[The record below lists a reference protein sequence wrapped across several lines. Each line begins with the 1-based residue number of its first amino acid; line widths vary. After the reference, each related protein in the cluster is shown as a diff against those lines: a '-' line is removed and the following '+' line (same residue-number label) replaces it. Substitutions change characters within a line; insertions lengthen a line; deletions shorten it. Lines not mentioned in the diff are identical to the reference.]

1 MAAEPKTKIV
11 VTSDTSD
18 ASKGIQTVKQG
29 LRDLDK
35 VGGDAL
41 ASLGDAFGINTG
53 KVNQMTSAV
62 VGLGQ
67 KLSQSGNTG
76 VKAFG
81 DILKSIG
88 PVQAGIAG
96 LGLAAAAAG
105 FRALKAEADNF
116 KSTIDGLNLAMATE
130 TYISTYRQAMH
141 DANAGVGQSIGET
154 MSELEKRWARFTSN
168 TGAFLATWIGD
179 KETVGFVDSWR
190 KVADASRAATKAA
203 EEGKVLGNQMAD
215 LKKRELTLTTEI
227 AEMDRDIA
235 EQMRIARDNSKSAA
249 ERSAAEEQARTLINE
264 KYAAQ
269 IKMANDLASVQVQID
284 KLANNGYAATKSTEE
299 AKQRTLALEQQQAQ
313 ELAGI
318 DRLSNR
324 ISNSASSNAAAW
336 QKAREEAEKLAALHA
351 RGESY
356 GAALSG
362 GLASVTAPSGITAP
376 TLSILPQRQ
385 DVEYF
390 KSTLQAYMGDFQL
403 SIGIKADTDQIVDIT
418 NEVNSLIESGVTRSA
433 ELIGSLVGTLAGGGD
448 AWGNFKNAALSSFGD
463 MAVAVG
469 KVAISV
475 GLASEGIKAALDMG
489 NPYIAIAAGAALVAL
504 GTAVKSSLSAV
515 ASGDYSAAGG
525 GYSTSSYSS
534 GGGGDYE
541 TRDITIQV
549 TGTLEA
555 SGDKL
560 QAVLD
565 SSKNKSYYT
574 G

>member
-154 MSELEKRWARFTSN
+154 VSELEKRWARFTSN

-284 KLANNGYAATKSTEE
+284 NLANNDYAATKSTEE

-403 SIGIKADTDQIVDIT
+403 SIGIKADTDKIVDLT
-418 NEVNSLIESGVTRSA
+418 NEVNSIISTGVTTSS
-433 ELIGSLVGTLAGGGD
+433 ELIGNLVGTLAGGGD
-448 AWGNFKNAALSSFGD
+448 AWGDFKNAALSSFGD
-463 MAVAVG
+463 MAIAIG
-469 KVAISV
+469 KIAISS
-475 GLASEGIKAALDMG
+475 GLAVSGIQAAINSG
-489 NPYIAIAAGAALVAL
+489 NWYIAVAAGAALVAL
-504 GTAVKSSLSAV
+504 GSAVKSSLSAV

>member
-1 MAAEPKTKIV
+1 MSTEPKAKIV

-41 ASLGDAFGINTG
+41 ASLGEAFGINTG
-53 KVNQMTSAV
+53 KVGQMTSAV

-154 MSELEKRWARFTSN
+154 MSGLEKRWARFTSN
-168 TGAFLATWIGD
+168 AGAFLATWVGD

-203 EEGKVLGNQMAD
+203 EEGEVLGSQLAD

-227 AEMDRDIA
+227 AEKDRDIA

-269 IKMANDLASVQVQID
+269 IQMAKDLASIQVQID
-284 KLANNGYAATKSTEE
+284 GLANNDFVTTKHTEE
-299 AKQRTLALEQQQAQ
+299 AKQRELALEQQQAQ

-362 GLASVTAPSGITAP
+362 GLASVTAPSGITGP
-376 TLSILPQRQ
+376 SLSILPQRQ

-403 SIGIKADTDQIVDIT
+403 SIGIKADTDKIRDVT
-418 NEVNSLIESGVTRSA
+418 NEVESVISSGVTTSA
-433 ELIGSLVGTLAGGGD
+433 ELIGNLVGTLAGGGD
-448 AWGNFKNAALSSFGD
+448 AWGDFKNAALSSFGD
-463 MAVAVG
+463 MAIAVG
-469 KVAISV
+469 KIAIST
-475 GLASEGIKAALDMG
+475 GIAMSGIEATLKSGQWYLAV
-489 NPYIAIAAGAALVAL
+489 AAGAALVAL
-504 GTAVKSSLSAV
+504 GSAVKSSLSAV
-515 ASGDYSAAGG
+515 ASGDYSASGG
-525 GYSTSSYSS
+525 GYSSSGYSS

-541 TRDITIQV
+541 TRDINIQV

>member
-1 MAAEPKTKIV
+1 MATEPKAKIHIGA
-11 VTSDTSD
+11 DTSD
-18 ASKGIQTVKQG
+18 FDKGAKSVKQG

-81 DILKSIG
+81 GILKSIG

-284 KLANNGYAATKSTEE
+284 NLANNDYAATKSTEE

-403 SIGIKADTDQIVDIT
+403 SIGIKADTDKIVDLT
-418 NEVNSLIESGVTRSA
+418 NEVNSIISTGVTTSS
-433 ELIGSLVGTLAGGGD
+433 ELIGNLVGTLAGGGD
-448 AWGNFKNAALSSFGD
+448 AWGDFKNAALSSFGD
-463 MAVAVG
+463 MAIAIG
-469 KVAISV
+469 KIAISS
-475 GLASEGIKAALDMG
+475 GLAVSGIQAAINSG
-489 NPYIAIAAGAALVAL
+489 NWYIAVAAGAALVAL

-515 ASGDYSAAGG
+515 ASGDYSASGG
-525 GYSTSSYSS
+525 GYSSSGYSS

-541 TRDITIQV
+541 TRDINIQV

>member
-1 MAAEPKTKIV
+1 MATEPKAKIHV
-11 VTSDTSD
+11 GADTSD
-18 ASKGIQTVKQG
+18 FDKGAKSVKQG

-41 ASLGDAFGINTG
+41 ASLGEAFGVNTG
-53 KVNQMTSAV
+53 RVNQMTSAV

-67 KLSQSGNTG
+67 KLSQSGNAG

-116 KSTIDGLNLAMATE
+116 KSTIDGLNLSMATE

-154 MSELEKRWARFTSN
+154 MSGLEKRWARFTSN
-168 TGAFLATWIGD
+168 AGAFFATWIGD
-179 KETVGFVDSWR
+179 KETVGIVDSWR

-203 EEGKVLGNQMAD
+203 EEGEVLGSQLAD

-227 AEMDRDIA
+227 AEKDRDIA

-269 IKMANDLASVQVQID
+269 IQMAKDMASVQEQID
-284 KLANNGYAATKSTEE
+284 GLANNDYEATKNTEA
-299 AKQRTLALEQQQAQ
+299 AKQRVLALEAQQAQ

-324 ISNSASSNAAAW
+324 ISNSASTNAAAW

-351 RGESY
+351 RGEAY
-356 GAALSG
+356 GAALAG
-362 GLASVTAPSGITAP
+362 GLASISTPGVIGP

-385 DVEYF
+385 DIELF

-403 SIGIKADTDQIVDIT
+403 SIGFKANTEQIRNIT
-418 NEVNSLIESGVTRSA
+418 NEVNSLVESGVTRSA
-433 ELIGSLVGTLAGGGD
+433 ELIGGLVGTLAGGGD
-448 AWGNFKNAALSSFGD
+448 AWGDFKDAALSTFGD
-463 MAVAVG
+463 MAIAVG
-469 KVAISV
+469 KIAIQE
-475 GLASEGIKAALDMG
+475 GLAVAGIQAALKSG
-489 NPYIAIAAGAALVAL
+489 QWYLAVAAGAALVAL
-504 GTAVKSSLSAV
+504 GSAVKSSLSAV
-515 ASGDYSAAGG
+515 ASGDYSAGG
-525 GYSTSSYSS
+525 GYSGGNYSS
-534 GGGGDYE
+534 SSGNYE
-541 TRDITIQV
+541 SREINVNV
-549 TGTLEA
+549 TGSLEA
-555 SGDKL
+555 DGDKL
-560 QAVLD
+560 LAVIG
-565 SSKNKSYYT
+565 SANKKNYYIR
-574 G
+574 

>member
-1 MAAEPKTKIV
+1 MATEPKAKIHV
-11 VTSDTSD
+11 GADTSD
-18 ASKGIQTVKQG
+18 FDKGAKSVKQG

-41 ASLGDAFGINTG
+41 ASLGEAFGVNTG
-53 KVNQMTSAV
+53 RVNQMTSAV

-67 KLSQSGNTG
+67 KLSQSGNAG

-116 KSTIDGLNLAMATE
+116 KSTIDGLNLSMATE

-154 MSELEKRWARFTSN
+154 MSGLEKRWARFTSN
-168 TGAFLATWIGD
+168 AGAFLATWIGD
-179 KETVGFVDSWR
+179 KETVGIVDSWR

-203 EEGKVLGNQMAD
+203 EEGEVLGSQLAD

-227 AEMDRDIA
+227 AEKDRDIA

-269 IKMANDLASVQVQID
+269 IQMAKDMASVQEQID
-284 KLANNGYAATKSTEE
+284 GLANNDYEATKNTEA
-299 AKQRTLALEQQQAQ
+299 AKQRVLALEAQQAQ

-324 ISNSASSNAAAW
+324 ISNSASTNAAAW

-351 RGESY
+351 RGEAY
-356 GAALSG
+356 GAALAG
-362 GLASVTAPSGITAP
+362 GLASISTPGVIGP

-385 DVEYF
+385 DIELF

-403 SIGIKADTDQIVDIT
+403 SIGFKANTEQIRDIT
-418 NEVNSLIESGVTRSA
+418 NEVNSLVESGVTRSA
-433 ELIGSLVGTLAGGGD
+433 ELIGGLVGTLAGGGD
-448 AWGNFKNAALSSFGD
+448 AWGDFKDAALSTFGD
-463 MAVAVG
+463 MAIAVG
-469 KVAISV
+469 KIAIQE
-475 GLASEGIKAALDMG
+475 GLAVAGIQAALKSG
-489 NPYIAIAAGAALVAL
+489 QWYLAVAAGAALVAL
-504 GTAVKSSLSAV
+504 GSAVKSSLSAV
-515 ASGDYSAAGG
+515 ASGDYSAGG
-525 GYSTSSYSS
+525 GYSGGNYSS
-534 GGGGDYE
+534 SSGNYE
-541 TRDITIQV
+541 SREINVNV
-549 TGTLEA
+549 TGSLEA
-555 SGDKL
+555 DGDKL
-560 QAVLD
+560 LAVIG
-565 SSKNKSYYT
+565 SANKKNYYIR
-574 G
+574 

>member
-1 MAAEPKTKIV
+1 MATEPKTKIV

-41 ASLGDAFGINTG
+41 ASLGEAFGINTG

-81 DILKSIG
+81 GILKSIG

-141 DANAGVGQSIGET
+141 DANAGIGQSIGET
-154 MSELEKRWARFTSN
+154 MSGLEKRWARFTSN
-168 TGAFLATWIGD
+168 AGAFLATWAGD

-203 EEGKVLGNQMAD
+203 EKGEVLGNQMAD

-227 AEMDRDIA
+227 AEKDRDIA
-235 EQMRIARDNSKSAA
+235 EQMRILRDTSKSTA
-249 ERSAAEEQARTLINE
+249 ERSTAEEQARTLINE

-269 IKMANDLASVQVQID
+269 IKMANDLASVQVRID
-284 KLANNGYAATKSTEE
+284 NLANNDYAATKSTEE
-299 AKQRTLALEQQQAQ
+299 AKQRTFALEQQQAQ

-362 GLASVTAPSGITAP
+362 GLASVTAPSGITGP
-376 TLSILPQRQ
+376 SLSILPQRQ

-403 SIGIKADTDQIVDIT
+403 SIGIKADTDKIVDLT
-418 NEVNSLIESGVTRSA
+418 NEVNSIISTGVTTSS
-433 ELIGSLVGTLAGGGD
+433 ELIGNLVGTLAGGGD
-448 AWGNFKNAALSSFGD
+448 AWG
-463 MAVAVG
+463 
-469 KVAISV
+469 
-475 GLASEGIKAALDMG
+475 
-489 NPYIAIAAGAALVAL
+489 
-504 GTAVKSSLSAV
+504 
-515 ASGDYSAAGG
+515 
-525 GYSTSSYSS
+525 
-534 GGGGDYE
+534 
-541 TRDITIQV
+541 
-549 TGTLEA
+549 
-555 SGDKL
+555 
-560 QAVLD
+560 
-565 SSKNKSYYT
+565 
-574 G
+574 

>member
-67 KLSQSGNTG
+67 KLSQSGNAG

-96 LGLAAAAAG
+96 LGLAAAVAG

-154 MSELEKRWARFTSN
+154 MSGLEKRWARFTSN
-168 TGAFLATWIGD
+168 AGAFLATWVGD

-203 EEGKVLGNQMAD
+203 EEGEVLGSQLAD
-215 LKKRELTLTTEI
+215 LKKRELTLTTEL
-227 AEMDRDIA
+227 AEKDRDIA

-249 ERSAAEEQARTLINE
+249 ERSAAEERARALINE
-264 KYAAQ
+264 KYTAQ
-269 IKMANDLASVQVQID
+269 IQMAKDLASTQQQID
-284 KLANNGYAATKSTEE
+284 DLVNNDFAATKNTEE
-299 AKQRTLALEQQQAQ
+299 AKQRVLALEQQQAQ

-324 ISNSASSNAAAW
+324 ISNSASSNAAAL

-362 GLASVTAPSGITAP
+362 GLASVSTPGVTAP
-376 TLSILPQRQ
+376 TLSILPQ

-403 SIGIKADTDQIVDIT
+403 SIGIKADTDKIVDLT
-418 NEVNSLIESGVTRSA
+418 NEVNSIISSGVTTSA
-433 ELIGSLVGTLAGGGD
+433 ELIGDLVGTLAGGGD
-448 AWGNFKNAALSSFGD
+448 AWGDFKNAALSSFGD
-463 MAVAVG
+463 MAIAIG
-469 KVAISV
+469 KIAIST
-475 GLASEGIKAALDMG
+475 GLATSGIQAALKTG
-489 NPYIAIAAGAALVAL
+489 QWYLAVAAGAALVAL

-541 TRDITIQV
+541 TRDINIQV
-549 TGTLEA
+549 SGTLTA
-555 SGDKL
+555 DGDKL
-560 QAVLD
+560 QAVLN

>member
-1 MAAEPKTKIV
+1 MAAEPKAKIV

-41 ASLGDAFGINTG
+41 ASLGEAFGINTG
-53 KVNQMTSAV
+53 KVGQMTSAV

-141 DANAGVGQSIGET
+141 DANAGIGQSIGET
-154 MSELEKRWARFTSN
+154 MSGLEKRWARFTSN
-168 TGAFLATWIGD
+168 TGAFLATWVGD

-190 KVADASRAATKAA
+190 KVADASRSATKAA
-203 EEGKVLGNQMAD
+203 EEGEVLGSQLAD

-227 AEMDRDIA
+227 AEKDRDIA
-235 EQMRIARDNSKSAA
+235 EQMRILRDTSKSTA
-249 ERSAAEEQARTLINE
+249 ERAAAEERARTLINE

-269 IKMANDLASVQVQID
+269 IQMAKDLASTQQQID
-284 KLANNGYAATKSTEE
+284 DLANNDFAATKNTEE
-299 AKQRTLALEQQQAQ
+299 AKQRVLALEQQQAQ
-313 ELAGI
+313 ELSTI
-318 DRLSNR
+318 DRQSNR
-324 ISNSASSNAAAW
+324 IANSASSNAAAW
-336 QKAREEAEKLAALHA
+336 QKAREEAEKLVALHA

-403 SIGIKADTDQIVDIT
+403 SIGIKADTDKIRDIT
-418 NEVNSLIESGVTRSA
+418 NEVESVISSGVTTSA
-433 ELIGSLVGTLAGGGD
+433 ELIGNLVGTLAGGGD
-448 AWGNFKNAALSSFGD
+448 AWGDFKNAALSSFGD
-463 MAVAVG
+463 MAIAVG
-469 KVAISV
+469 KIAIST
-475 GLASEGIKAALDMG
+475 GIAMSGIEATLKSGQWYLAV
-489 NPYIAIAAGAALVAL
+489 AAGAALVAL
-504 GTAVKSSLSAV
+504 GSAVKSSLSAV
-515 ASGDYSAAGG
+515 ASGDYSASGG
-525 GYSTSSYSS
+525 GYSSSGYSS

-541 TRDITIQV
+541 TRDINIQV

>member
-1 MAAEPKTKIV
+1 MSTEPKAKIV

-41 ASLGDAFGINTG
+41 ASLGEAFGINTG
-53 KVNQMTSAV
+53 KVGQMTSAV

-141 DANAGVGQSIGET
+141 DANAGIGQSIGET
-154 MSELEKRWARFTSN
+154 MSGLEKRWARFTSN
-168 TGAFLATWIGD
+168 TGAFLATWVGD

-203 EEGKVLGNQMAD
+203 EEGEVLGSQLAD

-227 AEMDRDIA
+227 AEKDRDIA

-269 IKMANDLASVQVQID
+269 IQMAKDLASTQQQID
-284 KLANNGYAATKSTEE
+284 DLANNDFAATKNTEE
-299 AKQRTLALEQQQAQ
+299 AKQRVLALEQQQAQ

-324 ISNSASSNAAAW
+324 ISNSASANAAAW

-362 GLASVTAPSGITAP
+362 GLASVTAPSGITGP
-376 TLSILPQRQ
+376 SLSILPQRQ

-403 SIGIKADTDQIVDIT
+403 SIGIKADTDKIRDVT
-418 NEVNSLIESGVTRSA
+418 NEVESVISSGVTTSA
-433 ELIGSLVGTLAGGGD
+433 ELIGNLVGTLAGGGD
-448 AWGNFKNAALSSFGD
+448 AWGDFKNAALSSFGD
-463 MAVAVG
+463 MAIAVG
-469 KVAISV
+469 KIAIST
-475 GLASEGIKAALDMG
+475 GIAMSGIEATLKSGQWYLAV
-489 NPYIAIAAGAALVAL
+489 AAGAALVAL
-504 GTAVKSSLSAV
+504 GSAVKSSLSAV
-515 ASGDYSAAGG
+515 ASGDYSASGG
-525 GYSTSSYSS
+525 GYSSSGYSS

-541 TRDITIQV
+541 TRDINIQV

>member
-1 MAAEPKTKIV
+1 MATEPKAKIHV
-11 VTSDTSD
+11 GADTSD
-18 ASKGIQTVKQG
+18 FDKGAKSVKQG

-41 ASLGDAFGINTG
+41 ASLGEAFGVNAG

-67 KLSQSGNTG
+67 KLSQSGNAG

-141 DANAGVGQSIGET
+141 DANAGIGQSIGET
-154 MSELEKRWARFTSN
+154 MSGLEKRWARFTSN
-168 TGAFLATWIGD
+168 AGALLATWVGD
-179 KETVGFVDSWR
+179 KETVGLADSWR
-190 KVADASRAATKAA
+190 KVSEASRAATKAA
-203 EEGKVLGNQMAD
+203 EKGEVLGSRMAD

-227 AEMDRDIA
+227 AEKDRDIA
-235 EQMRIARDNSKSAA
+235 EQMRIARDNSKGAA
-249 ERSAAEEQARTLINE
+249 ERSAAEERARTLINE

-269 IKMANDLASVQVQID
+269 IQMAKDLASTQQQID
-284 KLANNGYAATKSTEE
+284 DLANNDYEATKNTEA
-299 AKQRTLALEQQQAQ
+299 AKQRVLALEAQQAQ
-313 ELAGI
+313 ELSGI

-324 ISNSASSNAAAW
+324 ISNNASANAAAW

-351 RGESY
+351 RGDAY

-362 GLASVTAPSGITAP
+362 GLASVTTPGITGP
-376 TLSILPQRQ
+376 SLSILPQRQ

-403 SIGIKADTDQIVDIT
+403 SIGIKANVDNLRDIT
-418 NEVNSLIESGVTRSA
+418 QEVESLMSSSVTRSA

-448 AWGNFKNAALSSFGD
+448 AWGDFKNAALSSFGD
-463 MAVAVG
+463 MAIAIG
-469 KVAISV
+469 KIAIST
-475 GLASEGIKAALDMG
+475 GLASSGIQAALKAG
-489 NPYIAIAAGAALVAL
+489 QWYLAVAAGAALVAL

-525 GYSTSSYSS
+525 GYSGGSSASSS
-534 GGGGDYE
+534 GDWE
-541 TRDITIQV
+541 TREVNVKV
-549 TGTLEA
+549 TGELVA
-555 SGDKL
+555 DGDQL
-560 QAVLD
+560 QIAI
-565 SSKNKSYYT
+565 SNANKKRYIT

>member
-1 MAAEPKTKIV
+1 MATEPKAKIHV
-11 VTSDTSD
+11 GADTSD
-18 ASKGIQTVKQG
+18 FDKGAKSVKQG

-41 ASLGDAFGINTG
+41 ASLGEAFGVNTG

-67 KLSQSGNTG
+67 KLSQSGNAG

-116 KSTIDGLNLAMATE
+116 KSTIDGLNLSMATE

-154 MSELEKRWARFTSN
+154 MSGLEKRWARFTSN
-168 TGAFLATWIGD
+168 AGAFLATWIGD
-179 KETVGFVDSWR
+179 KETVGIVDSWR

-203 EEGKVLGNQMAD
+203 EEGEVLGNQMAD

-227 AEMDRDIA
+227 AEKDRDIA

-269 IKMANDLASVQVQID
+269 IQMAKDMASVQERID
-284 KLANNGYAATKSTEE
+284 GLANNDYEATKNTEA
-299 AKQRTLALEQQQAQ
+299 AKQRVLALEAQQAQ

-324 ISNSASSNAAAW
+324 ISNSASTNADAW
-336 QKAREEAEKLAALHA
+336 QKAREEAEKLAELHA
-351 RGESY
+351 RGEAY
-356 GAALSG
+356 GAALAG
-362 GLASVTAPSGITAP
+362 GLASISTPGVTGP

-385 DVEYF
+385 DIELF

-403 SIGIKADTDQIVDIT
+403 SIGFKADTEQIRDIT
-418 NEVNSLIESGVTRSA
+418 NEVNSLVESGVTRSA
-433 ELIGSLVGTLAGGGD
+433 ELIGGLVGTLAGGGD
-448 AWGNFKNAALSSFGD
+448 AWGDFKDAALSTFGD
-463 MAVAVG
+463 MAIAVG
-469 KVAISV
+469 KIAIQE
-475 GLASEGIKAALDMG
+475 GLAIAGIQAALKSG
-489 NPYIAIAAGAALVAL
+489 QWYLAVAAGAALVAL
-504 GTAVKSSLSAV
+504 GSAVKSSLSAV
-515 ASGDYSAAGG
+515 ASGDYSAGG
-525 GYSTSSYSS
+525 GYSGGNYSS
-534 GGGGDYE
+534 SSGNYE
-541 TRDITIQV
+541 SREINVNV
-549 TGTLEA
+549 TGSLEA
-555 SGDKL
+555 DGDKL
-560 QAVLD
+560 LAVIG
-565 SSKNKSYYT
+565 SANKKNYYIR
-574 G
+574 

>member
-1 MAAEPKTKIV
+1 MATEPKAKIHIGA
-11 VTSDTSD
+11 DTSD
-18 ASKGIQTVKQG
+18 FDKGAKSVKQG

-141 DANAGVGQSIGET
+141 DANAGIGQSIGET
-154 MSELEKRWARFTSN
+154 MSGLEKRWARFTSN
-168 TGAFLATWIGD
+168 AGAFLATWVGD

-190 KVADASRAATKAA
+190 KVADASRSATKAA
-203 EEGKVLGNQMAD
+203 EEGEVLGSQLAD

-227 AEMDRDIA
+227 AEKDRDIA
-235 EQMRIARDNSKSAA
+235 EQMRILRDTSKSTA
-249 ERSAAEEQARTLINE
+249 ERSAAEERARALINE

-269 IKMANDLASVQVQID
+269 IQMAKDLASTQQQID
-284 KLANNGYAATKSTEE
+284 DLANNDFAATKNTEE
-299 AKQRTLALEQQQAQ
+299 AKQRVLALEQQQAQ

-362 GLASVTAPSGITAP
+362 GLASVSTPGVTAP

-403 SIGIKADTDQIVDIT
+403 SIGIKADTDKIVDLT
-418 NEVNSLIESGVTRSA
+418 NEVNSIISTGVTTSS
-433 ELIGSLVGTLAGGGD
+433 ELIGNLVGTLAGGGD
-448 AWGNFKNAALSSFGD
+448 AWGDFKNAALSSFGD
-463 MAVAVG
+463 MAIAIG
-469 KVAISV
+469 KIAISS
-475 GLASEGIKAALDMG
+475 GLAVSGIQAAINSG
-489 NPYIAIAAGAALVAL
+489 NWYIAVAAGAALVAL
-504 GTAVKSSLSAV
+504 GSAVKSSLSAV

>member
-1 MAAEPKTKIV
+1 MAAEPKAKIV

-88 PVQAGIAG
+88 PVQAGIAS

-141 DANAGVGQSIGET
+141 DANAGIGQSIGET
-154 MSELEKRWARFTSN
+154 MSGLEKRWARFTSN
-168 TGAFLATWIGD
+168 AGAFLATWVGD

-203 EEGKVLGNQMAD
+203 EEGEVLGSQLAD
-215 LKKRELTLTTEI
+215 LKKRELTLTTAI
-227 AEMDRDIA
+227 AEKDRDIA

-249 ERSAAEEQARTLINE
+249 ERSAAEERARALINE

-269 IKMANDLASVQVQID
+269 IQMAKDLASTQQQID
-284 KLANNGYAATKSTEE
+284 DLANNDFAATKNTEE
-299 AKQRTLALEQQQAQ
+299 AKQRVLALEQQQAQ

-362 GLASVTAPSGITAP
+362 GLASVSTPGVTAP

-403 SIGIKADTDQIVDIT
+403 SIGIKADTDKIVDLT
-418 NEVNSLIESGVTRSA
+418 NEVNSIISTGVTTSS
-433 ELIGSLVGTLAGGGD
+433 ELIGNLVGTLAGGGD
-448 AWGNFKNAALSSFGD
+448 AWGDFKNAALSSFGD
-463 MAVAVG
+463 MAIAIG
-469 KVAISV
+469 KIAISS
-475 GLASEGIKAALDMG
+475 GLAVSGIQAAINSG
-489 NPYIAIAAGAALVAL
+489 NWYIAVAAGAALVAL
-504 GTAVKSSLSAV
+504 GSAVKSSLSAV

>member
-284 KLANNGYAATKSTEE
+284 KLANNDYAATKSTEE

-525 GYSTSSYSS
+525 GYSSSGYSS

-541 TRDITIQV
+541 TRDINIQV
-549 TGTLEA
+549 SGTLTA
-555 SGDKL
+555 DGDKL
-560 QAVLD
+560 QAVLN

>member
-1 MAAEPKTKIV
+1 MATEPKTKIV

-41 ASLGDAFGINTG
+41 ASLGEAFGINTG

-81 DILKSIG
+81 GILKSIG

-141 DANAGVGQSIGET
+141 DANAGIGQSIGET
-154 MSELEKRWARFTSN
+154 MSGLEKRWARFTSN
-168 TGAFLATWIGD
+168 AGAFLATWVGD

-203 EEGKVLGNQMAD
+203 EKGEVLGNQMAD

-227 AEMDRDIA
+227 AEKDRDIA
-235 EQMRIARDNSKSAA
+235 EQMRILRDTSKSTA
-249 ERSAAEEQARTLINE
+249 ERSTAEEQARTLINE

-269 IKMANDLASVQVQID
+269 IKMANDLASVQVRID
-284 KLANNGYAATKSTEE
+284 NLANNDYAATKSTEE
-299 AKQRTLALEQQQAQ
+299 AKQRTFALEQQQAQ

-362 GLASVTAPSGITAP
+362 GLASVTAPSGITGP
-376 TLSILPQRQ
+376 SLSILPQRQ

-403 SIGIKADTDQIVDIT
+403 SIGIKADTDKIVDLT
-418 NEVNSLIESGVTRSA
+418 NEVNSIISTGVTTSS
-433 ELIGSLVGTLAGGGD
+433 ELIGNLVGTLAGGGD
-448 AWGNFKNAALSSFGD
+448 AWGDFKNAALSSFGD
-463 MAVAVG
+463 MAIAIG
-469 KVAISV
+469 KIVISS
-475 GLASEGIKAALDMG
+475 GLAVSGIQAAINSG
-489 NPYIAIAAGAALVAL
+489 NWYIAVAAGAALVAL
-504 GTAVKSSLSAV
+504 GSAVKSSLSAV

-525 GYSTSSYSS
+525 GYSSSGYSS

-541 TRDITIQV
+541 TRYINIQV